1 MTFLRATAL
10 GGVGRFGR
18 NSLLLEIVDDNVL
31 QGSVVIDC
39 GVRFLGDEGH
49 GFDVGLPD
57 FRPLKAL
64 SPRLDAVLVTHGHE
78 DHIGALPYL
87 AREHPAPIYA
97 TPFTQRLITRRFKRL
112 WPRQDANELPQQ
124 IPVDLGGSE
133 RIGPFDVAWLPVSH
147 SIPQASCL
155 VVKTPVGTVVH
166 SGDFRIDPAPL
177 LGAHTD
183 IDGLTHA
190 GDDGVQI
197 LFADSTGAGVAGD
210 NPGEASVIP
219 ALTDR
224 FVAAEGRVFVA
235 TFGSQLSRLY
245 AVAEACR
252 KSGRKLALAGRSLDD
267 TVRFAREVGESG
279 LDDVLIHRSDL
290 WGHHPKNTVVAVTG
304 AQAEP
309 NATLARLAR
318 GEDSRVPMSE
328 GDVVLFSARVIP
340 GNELKIAALV
350 DKLTQRGVEVVFDR
364 ALHVSGHGSQG
375 DLETLLAATR
385 PAHFVA
391 VHGNVHHLAR
401 HRSLFAGAGLSES
414 SVHAMTDG
422 KSILLHD
429 DGRMT
434 FDESGR
440 SHEPFALDRHI
451 ENNPGPLVAARR
463 TMRTGGVLVAQVD
476 RENKRLSLVCEAI
489 TNPPSDAALES
500 IAERAANAFLRDAH
514 PEEVGDDETVDDAL
528 RRFLSSRLADAGA
541 GTPYVALVD
550 IGGVS

>member
-18 NSLLLEIVDDNVL
+18 NSLLLEIVDDTGL
-31 QGSVVIDC
+31 LASVVIDC
-39 GVRFLGDEGH
+39 GVRFLGNEGH

-57 FRPLKAL
+57 FRPLSAL

-87 AREHPAPIYA
+87 AHEHPAPIYA
-97 TPFTQRLITRRFKRL
+97 TPFTQRLIERRFKRL
-112 WPRQDANELPQQ
+112 WSRQETNARPPLIAVELGAHQK
-124 IPVDLGGSE
+124 V
-133 RIGPFDVAWLPVSH
+133 GPFDVTWLAVSH

-177 LGAHTD
+177 LGAATD
-183 IDGLTHA
+183 IDGLTQA
-190 GDDGVQI
+190 GDDGVSI

-224 FVAAEGRVFVA
+224 FRTAPGRVFVA

-252 KSGRKLALAGRSLDD
+252 QSGRKLALAGRSLDD

-290 WGHHPKNTVVAVTG
+290 WSHHPKNTVVAVTG

-318 GEDSRVPMSE
+318 GEDSRVPISA
-328 GDVVLFSARVIP
+328 GDIVLFSARVIP

-350 DKLTQRGVEVVFDR
+350 DALTARDIEVVFDR

-385 PAHFVA
+385 PDHFVA

-401 HRSLFAGAGLSES
+401 HRSLFEGAGLSES
-414 SVHAMTDG
+414 AVHAMTDG

-429 DGRMT
+429 DGRMA

-440 SHEPFALDRHI
+440 SHEPFALDRHV
-451 ENNPGPLVAARR
+451 EDNPAPIVRARQA
-463 TMRTGGVLVAQVD
+463 MSTGGVLVAQVD
-476 RENKRLSLVCEAI
+476 RENKRLSLSCEAI
-489 TNPPSDAALES
+489 ANAPSETALES
-500 IAERAANAFLRDAH
+500 IADRAANAFLHQER
-514 PEEVGDDETVDDAL
+514 PEEVAADETPDDAM
-528 RRFLSSRLADAGA
+528 RRFLAARFADAGA
-541 GTPYVALVD
+541 GRPHVVLVD
-550 IGGVS
+550 TAKRF